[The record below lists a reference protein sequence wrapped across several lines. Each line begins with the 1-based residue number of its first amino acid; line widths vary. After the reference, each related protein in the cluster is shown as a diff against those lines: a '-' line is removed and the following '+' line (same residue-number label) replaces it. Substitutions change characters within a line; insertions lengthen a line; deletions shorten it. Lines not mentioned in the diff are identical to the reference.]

1 MGISKTQ
8 SMYPVILGGS
18 GTFHT
23 RKPRGNDRK
32 RILGIAAGTKRMGL
46 GRVQQYALM
55 ASSCSEFLKWL
66 SISGR
71 RQGILN
77 FCSMKFFHTNCVFQI
92 LKSSGRQQTL
102 IQQVQKIPKEAKS
115 LTELDNLEYGHCL
128 QEIPALGIHINI
140 PRVQEQGN
148 LMLQDDPLKCN
159 QIGMYSTLRWSEMR
173 SWKEVSLKR
182 QRLQ

>member
-46 GRVQQYALM
+46 GQVQQYALM

-71 RQGILN
+71 R
-77 FCSMKFFHTNCVFQI
+77 
-92 LKSSGRQQTL
+92 
-102 IQQVQKIPKEAKS
+102 
-115 LTELDNLEYGHCL
+115 
-128 QEIPALGIHINI
+128 
-140 PRVQEQGN
+140 
-148 LMLQDDPLKCN
+148 
-159 QIGMYSTLRWSEMR
+159 
-173 SWKEVSLKR
+173 
-182 QRLQ
+182 